1 MARAAFVRVLISA
14 LSGEPERG
22 VGPADAL
29 LDLGRAHDNP
39 SLLAMG
45 LLSRGRVVAGTE
57 PETASRH
64 YHDALELASAAHNA
78 LLVQQSLRAIEELN
92 ARSGDRPAALASL
105 RAVVRRFEES
115 GNVSEQMQT
124 IISMLD
130 SLVAVGALPAVAT
143 ICGALSRTPWR
154 LTAACRFIDSTVSS
168 RLPRDEYAAAR
179 RAGASMTPTELVAFA
194 SRVVQD
200 VDGAASPA

>member
-1 MARAAFVRVLISA
+1 
-14 LSGEPERG
+14 
-22 VGPADAL
+22 
-29 LDLGRAHDNP
+29 
-39 SLLAMG
+39 
-45 LLSRGRVVAGTE
+45 
-57 PETASRH
+57 
-64 YHDALELASAAHNA
+64 
-78 LLVQQSLRAIEELN
+78 
-92 ARSGDRPAALASL
+92 
-105 RAVVRRFEES
+105 VVRRFEES

-130 SLVAVGALPAVAT
+130 SLVAMGALTAVAT

-194 SRVVQD
+194 SGVVQD
-200 VDGAASPA
+200 VDGAAPPA